1 MAQLSKGQTFT
12 VNDTVTNTKLHT
24 LVDNGTLASGAITEQ
39 ALQTAALTT
48 SDVILFT
55 DVSASPAALSKLTL
69 AKLFAE
75 PGPIGTATPQPGAF
89 TTLTATTATL
99 TSATLTSAS
108 IGALTGAAQSIA
120 KAWVNFNSAL
130 TTGGNPQTTSSL
142 TFSGTTITANF
153 ASSHGLN
160 IGDSISIFNGTG
172 NSTVLNNTGSTAW
185 TVATVP
191 SGTSI
196 TFVVNTIPG
205 GALTNVAVNK
215 VVIRSSY
222 NVSSIGLPSSGG
234 VGAGTF
240 IINFTT
246 PFADANYCAVVSG
259 CQADTTTANYSV
271 GFQTTGTTVSNPMS
285 LYTASQCQILCQ
297 TSSGT
302 NTEMTTVNFVA
313 FR

>member
-39 ALQTAALTT
+39 VLQTAALTT
-48 SDVILFT
+48 SDVVLFS
-55 DVSASPAALSKLTL
+55 DVSAGTIAKLEL

-75 PGPIGTATPQPGAF
+75 PGPIGTTTPQPGAF

-120 KAWVNFNSAL
+120 KAWVNFNGSTFTL
-130 TTGGNPQTTSSL
+130 TNPQTTSSL

-172 NSTVLNNTGSTAW
+172 NSTVLNTGSKAW

-196 TFVVNTIPG
+196 TFVISTIPG
-205 GALTNVAVNK
+205 GALTNVAVHK
-215 VVIRSSY
+215 VAIRSAY
-222 NVSSIGLPSSGG
+222 NVSSIGLTSA
-234 VGAGTF
+234 GAAQGRYIVNFSPGTF
-240 IINFTT
+240 T
-246 PFADANYCAVVSG
+246 DANYCALV
-259 CQADTTTANYSV
+259 
-271 GFQTTGTTVSNPMS
+271 TGTQFDNTTLGYCIGIEAAASSAGNPT
-285 LYTASQCQILCQ
+285 LYTSTQCQILAQ
-297 TSSGT
+297 ASTGA
-302 NTEMTTVNFVA
+302 NTDLAMINFVA